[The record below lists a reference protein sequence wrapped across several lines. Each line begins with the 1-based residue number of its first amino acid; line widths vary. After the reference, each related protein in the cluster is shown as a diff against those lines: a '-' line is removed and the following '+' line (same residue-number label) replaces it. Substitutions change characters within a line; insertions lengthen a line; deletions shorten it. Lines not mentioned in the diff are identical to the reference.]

1 MFSCQECG
9 AQYSKW
15 QGQCRECS
23 AWNSLVEEVA
33 VKESPRGW
41 SVHTTGGER
50 ALKPVKLSGDFKLN
64 EDQRTTTG
72 FEEVDRVLGGG
83 LVKGSF
89 VLLGGGPGIGK
100 STLLL
105 QVAGGLSRAGASVL
119 YVSGE
124 ESVQQTMMRAHRL
137 GTKSDNVQV
146 ISENQMENLL
156 LLAERES
163 PTVMVVDSIQ
173 TVFLSD
179 IASAPGSVSQV
190 RECAARLMTL
200 AKSKGITV
208 LLIGHVTKDGS
219 LAGPKVLEHMVDTV
233 LAFEGDSSQHYRLLR
248 SLKNRFGPTHELGV
262 FTMATE
268 GLREVSNPSELFL
281 EERQEKRVGSSV
293 FASMEGTRPLLCE
306 VQALAM
312 TTPMANPRRT
322 SLGLDVN
329 RVHLLVAVLTKNLP
343 LKLAHSD
350 VFVNVVGG
358 LKIIEPAAD
367 LAVAASIISSDREVS
382 LPLQCIFAGE
392 LGLTG
397 EVRAVP
403 FADLRI
409 REAVKLGFE
418 KFVLPKANKK
428 HLKDLPQD
436 LLKNVHWVAH
446 INDLYELIHEEMS

>member
-1 MFSCQECG
+1 M
-9 AQYSKW
+9 
-15 QGQCRECS
+15 
-23 AWNSLVEEVA
+23 VEEVA
-33 VKESPRGW
+33 VKDSPRGW
-41 SVHTTGGER
+41 SVQGAPGEKT
-50 ALKPVKLSGDFKLN
+50 LKPIPISGDFQMSP
-64 EDQRTTTG
+64 DQRTPTG
-72 FEEVDRVLGGG
+72 FQEVDRVLGGG

-105 QVAGGLSRAGASVL
+105 QVAGGLSQSGASVL

-124 ESVQQTMMRAHRL
+124 ESVQQTMMRAQRL
-137 GTKSDNVQV
+137 GTKSDRVQV
-146 ISENQMENLL
+146 IAENQMENLL

-163 PTVMVVDSIQ
+163 PSVMIVDSIQ

-179 IASAPGSVSQV
+179 IPSAPGSVSQV

-200 AKSKGITV
+200 AKAKGITV
-208 LLIGHVTKDGS
+208 LLIGHVTKDGN

-233 LAFEGDSSQHYRLLR
+233 LSFEGDSSHHYRLLR
-248 SLKNRFGPTHELGV
+248 SLKNRFGATHELGV

-268 GLREVSNPSELFL
+268 GLKEVTNPSELFL
-281 EERQEKRVGSSV
+281 EERSEQRVGSSV
-293 FASMEGTRPLLCE
+293 FASIEGSRPLLCE

-312 TTPMANPRRT
+312 ATPMANPRRT
-322 SLGLDVN
+322 ALGLDVN

-343 LKLAHSD
+343 LQLTQSD

-358 LKIIEPAAD
+358 LKILEPAAD
-367 LAVAASIISSDREVS
+367 LAVAASLISSDREVS
-382 LPLQCIFAGE
+382 LPLQCVFAGE

-409 REAVKLGFE
+409 KEAVKLGFE
-418 KFVLPKANKK
+418 RFVLPKANQK
-428 HLKDLPQD
+428 HLKGLDKSLSQ
-436 LLKNVHWVAH
+436 NIRWVGH
-446 INDLYELIHEEMS
+446 VSDLYQLIQEDIS